1 MSDLN
6 VIIAAD
12 IFGTSPEFKTLC
24 QQISLAE
31 AGSTA
36 INYHVVGPYQTQPNS
51 FSSEKSAYQY
61 FIEHAGVEAYSEK
74 LLSIIEASSGLKLLI
89 GFSVGGSAIWRLAPK
104 LASSGVIS
112 TICFYSSQIRHMSEI
127 ETTVPC
133 QLVLPNS
140 EEHFSVNELKAKME
154 NKQQVNVEQCCYQHG
169 FLNKLS
175 NNYNQSGAK
184 QYTRNIQKF
193 ITKACLLL

>member
-31 AGSTA
+31 VGSTT
-36 INYHVVGPYQTQPNS
+36 INYHAVGPYKTQPDN

-61 FIEHAGVEAYSEK
+61 FIEHVGVEAYSEK
-74 LLSIIEASSGLKLLI
+74 LLSIIEASSGPKLLI
-89 GFSVGGSAIWRLAPK
+89 GFSVGGSAIWRLTPK

-112 TICFYSSQIRHMSEI
+112 TICFYSSQIRHMTEI

-140 EEHFSVNELKAKME
+140 EEHFSVNELKAKMQ

-193 ITKACLLL
+193 ITKANLLL

>member
-12 IFGTSPEFKTLC
+12 IFGTSPEFKALC

-31 AGSTA
+31 VGSAAT
-36 INYHVVGPYQTQPNS
+36 NYHVVGPYQTQPDN
-51 FSSEKSAYQY
+51 FLSEKHAYQY
-61 FIEHAGVEAYSEK
+61 FTEHVGVEAYSEK
-74 LLSIIEASSGLKLLI
+74 LLSIIEASSGPKLLI
-89 GFSVGGSAIWRLAPK
+89 GFSVGGSAIWRLTPK

-112 TICFYSSQIRHMSEI
+112 TICFYSSQIRHMTEI

-140 EEHFSVNELKAKME
+140 EEHFSVNELKAKMQ

-175 NNYNQSGAK
+175 NNYNQSGAT
-184 QYTRNIQKF
+184 QYIRNIQKF
-193 ITKACLLL
+193 ITKANLLL